1 MRKQWIIMICLLSV
15 LTMQAQ
21 NVERQI
27 RKGNRLYRRG
37 EYTEAEVQYR
47 KVLDAYPTNADAQF
61 NLGDAL
67 YMQENYKDAYDAFQK
82 VLDLTPDAK
91 LKSKA
96 VFNMGNCLLAQD
108 KFYDAFNIYKVALK
122 LDPDNEDALY
132 NLEYCRAHLVKSH
145 IWVNPEIPHGMVES
159 SDEEAFNGQ
168 MVTLTSRADEDYALS
183 QYIVVKADDTQVSI
197 PVNGS
202 RFEMPK
208 FDVIVTAEFKLFHK
222 ITIDSKIKHGT
233 IAADREKAI
242 EGQQVTLHAF
252 PEPSYMVDY
261 YRVYKTGSP
270 NDTVPVN
277 DTVFQMPDYD
287 VTVTAHFRTAL
298 RVSVDSTQN
307 GTVMV
312 TDSLAL
318 PGQNIGIIVR
328 PDNGFQ
334 LETLEVVSDKDPSVK
349 APLSDL
355 NIFQMLD
362 TDVTVRATF
371 VEAQDYYKVV
381 ADSTLEGG
389 HVLLDVNRAT
399 RGETVSLKNAPEPGY
414 QFKEYVIH
422 QIDDT
427 SAHVQPLGN
436 FFTMPGFDVMVS
448 AVFEKQEG
456 EDQDQQQQQQQQE
469 EQQQEEQQQQQDQG
483 QQDQQDQQ
491 QQQQQQQSPQ
501 EMSKEDAQRMLD
513 ALENQEKQT
522 MEKVNEQRIRTQPK
536 RKTDKDW

>member
-1 MRKQWIIMICLLSV
+1 M
-15 LTMQAQ
+15 
-21 NVERQI
+21 
-27 RKGNRLYRRG
+27 
-37 EYTEAEVQYR
+37 
-47 KVLDAYPTNADAQF
+47 
-61 NLGDAL
+61 
-67 YMQENYKDAYDAFQK
+67 
-82 VLDLTPDAK
+82 
-91 LKSKA
+91 
-96 VFNMGNCLLAQD
+96 
-108 KFYDAFNIYKVALK
+108 
-122 LDPDNEDALY
+122 
-132 NLEYCRAHLVKSH
+132 
-145 IWVNPEIPHGMVES
+145 
-159 SDEEAFNGQ
+159 
-168 MVTLTSRADEDYALS
+168 
-183 QYIVVKADDTQVSI
+183 
-197 PVNGS
+197 
-202 RFEMPK
+202 
-208 FDVIVTAEFKLFHK
+208 
-222 ITIDSKIKHGT
+222 
-233 IAADREKAI
+233 
-242 EGQQVTLHAF
+242 HAF

-456 EDQDQQQQQQQQE
+456 EDQDQQ
-469 EQQQEEQQQQQDQG
+469 
-483 QQDQQDQQ
+483 
-491 QQQQQQQSPQ
+491 
-501 EMSKEDAQRMLD
+501 
-513 ALENQEKQT
+513 
-522 MEKVNEQRIRTQPK
+522 
-536 RKTDKDW
+536 

>member
-222 ITIDSKIKHGT
+222 ITI
-233 IAADREKAI
+233 
-242 EGQQVTLHAF
+242 
-252 PEPSYMVDY
+252 
-261 YRVYKTGSP
+261 
-270 NDTVPVN
+270 
-277 DTVFQMPDYD
+277 
-287 VTVTAHFRTAL
+287 
-298 RVSVDSTQN
+298 VS
-307 GTVMV
+307 
-312 TDSLAL
+312 
-318 PGQNIGIIVR
+318 
-328 PDNGFQ
+328 
-334 LETLEVVSDKDPSVK
+334 
-349 APLSDL
+349 
-355 NIFQMLD
+355 
-362 TDVTVRATF
+362 
-371 VEAQDYYKVV
+371 
-381 ADSTLEGG
+381 
-389 HVLLDVNRAT
+389 
-399 RGETVSLKNAPEPGY
+399 
-414 QFKEYVIH
+414 
-422 QIDDT
+422 
-427 SAHVQPLGN
+427 
-436 FFTMPGFDVMVS
+436 
-448 AVFEKQEG
+448 
-456 EDQDQQQQQQQQE
+456 
-469 EQQQEEQQQQQDQG
+469 
-483 QQDQQDQQ
+483 
-491 QQQQQQQSPQ
+491 
-501 EMSKEDAQRMLD
+501 
-513 ALENQEKQT
+513 
-522 MEKVNEQRIRTQPK
+522 
-536 RKTDKDW
+536 